1 MRDVDHIVGQCEGL
15 LAQSG
20 AFCTEEQQAP
30 LGEGIGFH
38 RHCAGNNVEGDD
50 AGGLKLLD
58 ACITSIDFGQQ
69 LMKVLVVS
77 IHSHIMR
84 MDGGGNALLCCFNF
98 TPEPWTDYVMGL
110 PKRGLLTEVFS
121 TDAPCYGGTGE
132 YRNAPTT
139 TVNEPF
145 GTFDQLVRLQLPPYG
160 AVYLSLAEEET
171 V

>member
-15 LAQSG
+15 LAQSW

-84 MDGGGNALLCCFNF
+84 MDGGGTGLGSFIGDF
-98 TPEPWTDYVMGL
+98 TGDAMMPGFQPRFMRPRAMAIVTG
-110 PKRGLLTEVFS
+110 VF
-121 TDAPCYGGTGE
+121 P
-132 YRNAPTT
+132 
-139 TVNEPF
+139 V
-145 GTFDQLVRLQLPPYG
+145 PPI
-160 AVYLSLAEEET
+160 
-171 V
+171 